1 MINPARKR
9 STLVILVIGIVIL
22 SAAVLSQF
30 EGRTNPPVGPST
42 TLSSSTS
49 SAASLTQQ
57 GSTSTASSSGKTSI
71 FIGFNQDVNSLRATP
86 SVTMNYTLVISQ
98 LYTTASHV
106 ALSAASTTPGV
117 TLGVNPSGF
126 TFLGAQDAVIL
137 GITVAPT
144 VNASF
149 LPVEITATT
158 ANGRTNASFSFILD
172 KGLIVVPA
180 LEALRPPTLH
190 VSVGQTVTWLD
201 LVELDDDGN
210 GYTNVT
216 LMDGSVRSPTM
227 VPNDVWS
234 YTFDKPGTYPYL
246 VAVLGRWDVGGVV
259 VVS

>member
-1 MINPARKR
+1 
-9 STLVILVIGIVIL
+9 
-22 SAAVLSQF
+22 
-30 EGRTNPPVGPST
+30 
-42 TLSSSTS
+42 
-49 SAASLTQQ
+49 
-57 GSTSTASSSGKTSI
+57 
-71 FIGFNQDVNSLRATP
+71 
-86 SVTMNYTLVISQ
+86 MNYTLVISQ
-98 LYTTASHV
+98 LYTTASHIT
-106 ALSAASTTPGV
+106 LSAVSKTPGV
-117 TLGVNPSGF
+117 TLDVNPSEF
-126 TFLGAQDAVIL
+126 TFLGAQEGVIL

-149 LPVEITATT
+149 LPVEITATA
-158 ANGRTNASFSFILD
+158 ANGRTNASFNFTLD
-172 KGLIVVPA
+172 KSLIVIPTLQA
-180 LEALRPPTLH
+180 LKPSTLH

-234 YTFDKPGTYPYL
+234 YTFDKPGTYSYL